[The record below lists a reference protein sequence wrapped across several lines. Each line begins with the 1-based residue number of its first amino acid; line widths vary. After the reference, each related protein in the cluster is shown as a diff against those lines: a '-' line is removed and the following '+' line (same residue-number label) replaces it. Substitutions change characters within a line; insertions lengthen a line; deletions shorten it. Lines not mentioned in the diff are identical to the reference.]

1 MNELWVRFLM
11 RLLKELN
18 VTEPLTLDNINSVL
32 RQVDKNKGLGKKVGI
47 DQVKI
52 QSLKFAI
59 VFGILFNSYV
69 TKERISCFWLF
80 NTMLDRAT
88 KDMSELLS
96 TPIIQMDMKPASKEV
111 QWDNAFQFLNNKNID
126 LIYKTR
132 ENNSGY
138 TFSID
143 FV

>member
-1 MNELWVRFLM
+1 MRSKSEMM

-88 KDMSELLS
+88 KDMSELLN

-111 QWDNAFQFLNNKNID
+111 QWDNAFKFLNNKNID